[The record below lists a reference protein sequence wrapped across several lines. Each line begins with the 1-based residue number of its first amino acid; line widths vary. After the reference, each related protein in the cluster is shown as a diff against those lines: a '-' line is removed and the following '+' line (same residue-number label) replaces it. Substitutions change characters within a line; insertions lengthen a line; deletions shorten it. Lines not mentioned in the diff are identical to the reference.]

1 MLGATISNSKFKN
14 HGNSESF
21 WKSKKFWASVIAVVV
36 PMSNHAFDWGM
47 DVDSVVT
54 MMTPMLAYILGQ
66 GMADMGKNKK

>member
-1 MLGATISNSKFKN
+1 MEKT
-14 HGNSESF
+14 F
-21 WKSKKFWASVIAVVV
+21 WKSKKFWAYVIAVVV
-36 PMSNHAFDWGM
+36 PMSNHMFGWGM

>member
-1 MLGATISNSKFKN
+1 MEKT
-14 HGNSESF
+14 F

-36 PMSNHAFDWGM
+36 PMSNHAFGWGM
-47 DVDSVVT
+47 DADSVVT

>member
-1 MLGATISNSKFKN
+1 MEKT
-14 HGNSESF
+14 F

-36 PMSNHAFDWGM
+36 PMSNHMFGWGM

>member
-1 MLGATISNSKFKN
+1 MDK
-14 HGNSESF
+14 SF

-36 PMSNHAFDWGM
+36 PMSNHVFDWGM

-66 GMADMGKNKK
+66 GMADMGKNKQ